1 MGFLKGQE
9 IIKSYTWE
17 SDGTTNTNSTGTVA
31 AISLPAKSI
40 VRSVYA
46 DVETAL
52 TSYAAKN
59 IGSINTTSNVITITA
74 HGFKTGVKVQA
85 TTTTTLPGGIS
96 ALTDYYVINL
106 TNNTIALAETLAK
119 ALAGT
124 KLDITSSG
132 TGTHTLTPTTLV
144 AEFGDGTD
152 PNGWI
157 TDFSGASTGLQVGA
171 GAYASAQKIY
181 AAADTLDLVVTG
193 CAKTGKVTFYVSYVR
208 F

>member
-9 IIKSYTWE
+9 IIKSYTWQ
-17 SDGTTNTNSTGTVA
+17 SDGTTNTDSTGTIE
-31 AISLPAKSI
+31 AISIPAKSI
-40 VRSVYA
+40 IRSVYA
-46 DVETAL
+46 DVQTAL
-52 TSYAAKN
+52 TSYAAKA
-59 IGSINTTSNVITITA
+59 IVSINTTSNVITITA
-74 HGFKTGVKVQA
+74 HGFKTGVAIQA

-106 TNNTIALAETLAK
+106 TDNTIALATSK
-119 ALAGT
+119 ALALAGS
-124 KLDITSSG
+124 KLDITTSG

-157 TDFSGASTGLQVGA
+157 ADFSGASIGLQVGG
-171 GAYASAQKIY
+171 GAYASAEKVY
-181 AAADTLDLVVTG
+181 AAAGTLDLVVTG
-193 CAKTGKVTFYVSYVR
+193 VAKTGKVVFFVSYVR